1 MSQLRDELIAANETI
16 NWEPDHIKDGR
27 FGEWLREVKDWAFSR
42 ERYWGT
48 PLPVWSTDDG
58 ERVVVD
64 SVEKLKSLTKP
75 STNKYFIMRHG
86 ESQHNVLNICSSD
99 PEYPHHLTEN
109 GKEQVVAS
117 AKMLQEKSITA
128 VYCSPFVRSKETAA
142 LVCEQLGFPA
152 DKIVFD
158 ERIREFKFG
167 DFHLKSFDE
176 YLTYRKEHVDD
187 MNLDMPGEGGE
198 TLQEA
203 KKRFGDFLSE
213 VESTHTNENI
223 LVVTHGI
230 AMEVLPT
237 IIEGMDQETSRE
249 FIRSKFK
256 TTPGGAVHEM
266 KVVAIPHNE
275 QYELDLHKPYIDE
288 VELYKDGKK
297 LTRAKEVIDVW
308 FDSGSMPFAQE
319 HYMGSGNISYPGDF
333 ISEAIDQ
340 TRGWFYTLLAVGVL
354 MDKGAP
360 YKNVICLGHLL
371 DKDGK
376 KMSKSIGNI
385 VEPFE
390 QMNKFGVDAVRWWMY
405 SVNAP
410 GESKNYDEKSVAE
423 INNKVFNLF
432 NNVLSFYEL
441 YRDVAIETTQGEST
455 HVLDQWIMTRLSQTV
470 AESTTALDAY
480 DLFKPTRTIRDFIDD
495 LSTWYLRR
503 SRDRIK
509 DGDVDA
515 KRTLYMV
522 MKTTAKLMA
531 PFAPFFAEYVWQKLK
546 SEKDEESIHLS
557 VWPTADMV
565 VDMTVVTMSV
575 VRDLC
580 TQGNA
585 LRKKLGISVKQ
596 PLQSI
601 TFKDTDLEEQYKE
614 LIKDELN
621 VKEVLSGSDDTH
633 FDIEITPELKQEGIA
648 RELMRAIQDTRKQKG
663 LMPED
668 SIELV
673 IGTSEEGRDVV
684 QKFEADIK
692 KTVGAASIKIV
703 ENESVEVTIET
714 IPFSISF

>member
-1 MSQLRDELIAANETI
+1 
-16 NWEPDHIKDGR
+16 
-27 FGEWLREVKDWAFSR
+27 
-42 ERYWGT
+42 
-48 PLPVWSTDDG
+48 
-58 ERVVVD
+58 VD

-75 STNKYFIMRHG
+75 STNNYFIMRHG

-99 PEYPHHLTEN
+99 PEYPHHLTET
-109 GKEQVVAS
+109 GKEQVLVS
-117 AKMLQEKSITA
+117 SKVLKDKNITA
-128 VYCSPFVRSKETAA
+128 VYCSPFMRSRETAT
-142 LVCEQLGFPA
+142 LVCEQLGIST

-176 YLTYRKEHVDD
+176 YLAYRNENVDD
-187 MNLDMPGEGGE
+187 MNLDMPGDGGE

-203 KKRFGDFLSE
+203 KNRFGDFISE
-213 VESTHTNENI
+213 VESKHTSGNI

-237 IIEGMDQETSRE
+237 IVAGMGQEESRE

-256 TTPGGAVHEM
+256 TTPGGGLHEM
-266 KVVAIPHNE
+266 KVISIPHNE
-275 QYELDLHKPYIDE
+275 QYELDLHKPYIDQI
-288 VELYKDGKK
+288 ELYKDGKK

-308 FDSGSMPFAQE
+308 FDSGSMPFAQS
-319 HYMGSGNISYPGDF
+319 HYPFGGAQDKPLAYPADF

-354 MDKGAP
+354 MEKGSP

-441 YRDVAIETTQGEST
+441 YRDTTVEAQPLQKSEN
-455 HVLDQWIMTRLSQTV
+455 VLDKWIVARLHQTISE
-470 AESTTALDAY
+470 ATTALDAY
-480 DLFKPTRTIRDFIDD
+480 DLFKPTRTIREFIDD

-509 DGDVDA
+509 DGDADA
-515 KRTLYMV
+515 KYTLYTV

-546 SEKDEESIHLS
+546 SEKDEESVHLS
-557 VWPTADMV
+557 EWPKSLE
-565 VDMTVVTMSV
+565 VDHEILRKMEK
-575 VRDLC
+575 VRYFCAL
-580 TQGNA
+580 GNA
-585 LRKKLGISVKQ
+585 ERKKVNIPVRQPLRSISV
-596 PLQSI
+596 
-601 TFKDTDLEEQYKE
+601 QYKFIDE
-614 LIKDELN
+614 QLVLLIKEELN
-621 VKEVLSGSDDTH
+621 VKEVIWDIPRKEEIVLDT
-633 FDIEITPELKQEGIA
+633 EITPELKQEGIA

-668 SIELV
+668 SIELI
-673 IGTSEEGRDVV
+673 IGTSEEGKEVV

-692 KTVGAASIKIV
+692 KTVGATTITIV
-703 ENESVEVTIET
+703 ENESVEVTIEN